1 MSEEKICKNCGK
13 QISEDL
19 KICPYCG
26 EKVERENYDTE
37 NGTNNYEVSPKNG
50 MVCLLLLLFLG
61 GFGAHRFYAGKIGSG
76 FIRII
81 LSLFTIFI
89 IFVVSVLSSLSY
101 YDEVGTILA
110 GLIMFFILAITL
122 TVWWIIDLISILR
135 GKFKDSEG
143 KYIKIK

>member
-1 MSEEKICKNCGK
+1 MSEEKFCKNCGK

-50 MVCLLLLLFLG
+50 IVCLLLLLFLG

-81 LSLFTIFI
+81 LSSI
-89 IFVVSVLSSLSY
+89 IFLISLCIIITSTLY
-101 YDEVGTILA
+101 LGNYGDIIL
-110 GLIMFFILAITL
+110 GLIALLFILSILSFVLLIT
-122 TVWWIIDLISILR
+122 DLVSILR
-135 GKFKDSEG
+135 GKFKDSQG
-143 KYIKIK
+143 RYIKIK

>member
-19 KICPYCG
+19 KICTYCG

-122 TVWWIIDLISILR
+122 TVWGIIDLISILR